1 MKIHTT
7 LSSKIKK
14 LSYVVSAVIGVCI
27 IIFGYLSY
35 PVNSYLFHAI
45 AGLGIAAG
53 LTAPAIIMHLEH
65 RRKKLMDNALPT
77 LLEHLA
83 HGQQAGMTL
92 FQALEDAST
101 RKYGPITFE
110 LKHLVA
116 QLSLGVG
123 LESAFTNFS
132 KRIGTE
138 LSAHVNILILESV
151 RLGGDLGKIFR
162 STANFVKELIRLR
175 DERESQLRS
184 YILIVYISSFV
195 FLILV
200 IVLYQ
205 SFFMPMANSQTQF
218 FNLSISPG
226 DYKALLLDLSI
237 AEGFFGGLVAGKLS
251 EGVTLSGLKHSVI
264 LMIIVTILFVTFI

>member
-1 MKIHTT
+1 MRIDTNLSPKMK
-7 LSSKIKK
+7 KI
-14 LSYVVSAVIGVCI
+14 SYLISAAAGICI
-27 IIFGYLSY
+27 IIYGALTY
-35 PVNSYLFHAI
+35 PLNDYIFHAI
-45 AGLGIAAG
+45 ASLGIATG
-53 LTAPAIIMHLEH
+53 LTALAIITHLEYR
-65 RRKKLMDNALPT
+65 RRKLIDNALPT

-92 FQALEDAST
+92 FQALEDASI
-101 RKYGPITFE
+101 RKYGPITDE

-116 QLSLGVG
+116 QLSLGVS
-123 LESAFTNFS
+123 LENAFTNFT

-138 LSAHVNILILESV
+138 LALHVNVLILESV

-162 STANFVKELIRLR
+162 STASFVKELIRLR

-184 YILIVYISSFV
+184 YILIVYISSFI
-195 FLILV
+195 FLALV

-264 LMIIVTILFVTFI
+264 LITLVTIIFVTFI